1 VFQDHSIERE
11 YRALVR
17 GLPGAERGRIDRPI
31 GRNRRDRKRMSVQVE
46 VGREARTEWWV
57 LRRFP
62 ARERS
67 WLGIR
72 PQTGRTHQIR
82 VHLASIGLP
91 IVGDRIYGR
100 TRSPAPEAPG
110 RPALHAAVLGFAH
123 PRTGE
128 RMCFEAPLPADL
140 AALLAELEGREA
152 AQ

>member
-1 VFQDHSIERE
+1 
-11 YRALVR
+11 
-17 GLPGAERGRIDRPI
+17 
-31 GRNRRDRKRMSVQVE
+31 MSVQVE
-46 VGREARTEWWV
+46 AGREARTEWWV
-57 LRRFP
+57 LHRFA

-91 IVGDRIYGR
+91 IVGDPVYGR
-100 TRSPAPEAPG
+100 ARSPAPEEALG

-140 AALLAELEGREA
+140 AALLAELERREA
-152 AQ
+152 AR